1 MKKAFVKSN
10 NDSNGNQKNI
20 IIIVIIKAYLKHVF
34 EQKDLGVILDAGLK
48 LDEHIS
54 VKMKKANAMVEL
66 Y

>member
-10 NDSNGNQKNI
+10 NDNGNQKNI
-20 IIIVIIKAYLKHVF
+20 IIIVIIKAYLKYVF

-48 LDEHIS
+48 LDEHIL

-66 Y
+66 F

>member
-10 NDSNGNQKNI
+10 NDNGNQKNI

-34 EQKDLGVILDAGLK
+34 EQKDLGVFLDAGLK
-48 LDEHIS
+48 LDEHIL

-66 Y
+66 F

>member
-10 NDSNGNQKNI
+10 NDNNGNQKNI
-20 IIIVIIKAYLKHVF
+20 IIIVKAYLKHVF